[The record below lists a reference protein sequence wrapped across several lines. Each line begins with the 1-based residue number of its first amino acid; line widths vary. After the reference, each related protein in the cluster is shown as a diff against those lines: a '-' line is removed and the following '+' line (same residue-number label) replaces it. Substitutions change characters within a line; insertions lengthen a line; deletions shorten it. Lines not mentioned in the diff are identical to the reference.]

1 MDTAAHD
8 VCFANL
14 SYVLKCYSEGDRRR
28 ALLSVAEKVVQMV
41 KEVRKSQ
48 ESMLLSEEA
57 QDILKGQIE
66 ELWKDNHP
74 VRVLV
79 GERVQGFLQAML
91 QGGPPKRSPE
101 LASPLRLLSA
111 ELAELGRAFGQIVH
125 YNRSVFGP
133 FYAPILRRALFP
145 LGEEPETRDDQR

>member
-1 MDTAAHD
+1 MNNVWCSQETAP
-8 VCFANL
+8 L
-14 SYVLKCYSEGDRRR
+14 PE
-28 ALLSVAEKVVQMV
+28 
-41 KEVRKSQ
+41 EVR
-48 ESMLLSEEA
+48 
-57 QDILKGQIE
+57 DILKGQIE
-66 ELWKDNHP
+66 ELWNENSP

-145 LGEEPETRDDQR
+145 SGGESETGDDQR